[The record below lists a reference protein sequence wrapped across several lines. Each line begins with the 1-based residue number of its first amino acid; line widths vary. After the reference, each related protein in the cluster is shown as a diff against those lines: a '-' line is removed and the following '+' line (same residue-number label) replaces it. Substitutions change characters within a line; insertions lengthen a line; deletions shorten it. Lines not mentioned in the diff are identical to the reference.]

1 MLTLVALLSG
11 SYAVWREAGAV
22 CASWPLCGG
31 SIVPESALAWIHVTH
46 RVISLIAFVAV
57 LYAGHRARRLP
68 NVSGALRAAALGSA
82 VLIVAQ
88 MLMGAANPWTTFAE
102 WARAG
107 HLSMATLVWVDM
119 VFIVALIL
127 RPVPRRDFYTGE
139 ALARDEQI
147 PGDASLV

>member
-1 MLTLVALLSG
+1 M
-11 SYAVWREAGAV
+11 
-22 CASWPLCGG
+22 
-31 SIVPESALAWIHVTH
+31 LAWIHVTH
-46 RVISLIAFVAV
+46 RVISLVAIVAV

-139 ALARDEQI
+139 SLARDEQI

>member
-1 MLTLVALLSG
+1 
-11 SYAVWREAGAV
+11 
-22 CASWPLCGG
+22 
-31 SIVPESALAWIHVTH
+31 
-46 RVISLIAFVAV
+46 
-57 LYAGHRARRLP
+57 
-68 NVSGALRAAALGSA
+68 

-139 ALARDEQI
+139 SLARDEQI